1 LVKNIY
7 INDVSKYDGKKVLI
21 RGWLYN
27 KRSSGNIVFLLVRDG
42 TGMLQCVVSN
52 KVLVPSQAAGVN
64 IGVSILINPFLSK
77 YSLQAFITSALIFS
91 IACCF
96 LDLSQR

>member
-1 LVKNIY
+1 MVKNIY

-42 TGMLQCVVSN
+42 TGMLQCV
-52 KVLVPSQAAGVN
+52 
-64 IGVSILINPFLSK
+64 
-77 YSLQAFITSALIFS
+77 
-91 IACCF
+91 
-96 LDLSQR
+96 